1 MCDNLKNNSLRVNLF
16 VPNYLGKYSVIKK
29 KYNLKNKINIKSI
42 FKKPLNLNFLLRVI
56 YTIKI
61 FNYLSVEKDKHELF
75 ISRSIIFA
83 LIASFKKFNILLEL
97 HHELTGLTKIFFLIL
112 ISCLP
117 KNLKFILIHKNLNK
131 IFRFNKSD
139 FICLDDG

>member
-1 MCDNLKNNSLRVNLF
+1 M
-16 VPNYLGKYSVIKK
+16 
-29 KYNLKNKINIKSI
+29 
-42 FKKPLNLNFLLRVI
+42 
-56 YTIKI
+56 
-61 FNYLSVEKDKHELF
+61 EKDKHELF

-97 HHELTGLTKIFFLIL
+97 HHELTGLTKIFF
-112 ISCLP
+112 SCFRFLGLP

-139 FICLDDG
+139 FICLDDAVDIDDFKISRRKRSYKNTCVYVGSFS